1 MTHKVCFVEIPL
13 RREPLGRPNNR
24 RHHQIRAPFMAN
36 YAGEKVSASKHLQN
50 KKNTDKNPNKK
61 TFLKSKHILF
71 LEEKQ

>member
-13 RREPLGRPNNR
+13 RREPLGRPNNRR

-50 KKNTDKNPNKK
+50 KKTQIKIQTKK
-61 TFLKSKHILF
+61 HF
-71 LEEKQ
+71 